1 MQTCIKSEINSI
13 RLVITHK
20 PGLEHQYMTP
30 SNLKE
35 EISTNRGVKPNPNY
49 LLFDD
54 LIYLEKAAEDH
65 NELYDVLHH
74 FTDGNCYEFIDLLNE
89 VLKDENIKKNLIK
102 DCIQLEEELYYNKIE
117 FDSLNNLKS
126 KELISTIL
134 TGFNKDKKIFSNPL
148 PNLIFTRDIAVCIGE
163 TILLTWSKK
172 KVRRRENI
180 LAKYIFAN
188 YSGFK
193 GLKIFNFHEKHKNLS
208 IEGGDILIFDDKTI
222 CIGVSERTPLESIS
236 KIVPL
241 CYKEGFER
249 ILGVD
254 LPKERALM
262 HLDTIFT
269 KINND
274 EVLIFPPILNSTFKK
289 HKNKTY
295 IFRNNNLEPESS
307 SKDLISILKEYNS
320 NIKYIKCGG
329 ESKIMQQREQWTDGA
344 NSFALSPG
352 KIIGYDCNPYTLN
365 ELKKNG
371 YNIITANQYKN
382 DYKKFNE
389 TKDKIVITIKGSEL
403 LRGRGGPR
411 CLTLPLLRL

>member
-1 MQTCIKSEINSI
+1 MRASIKSEINPL
-13 RLVITHK
+13 RLIITHK
-20 PGLEHQYMTP
+20 PGEEHQYMTP

-35 EISTNRGVKPNPNY
+35 EISTDKGIKSNPNY

-54 LIYLEKAAEDH
+54 LIYLEKAAKDH
-65 NELYDVLHH
+65 SELYDILHH
-74 FTDGNCYEFIDLLNE
+74 FTDGNCYEFLDLLNE
-89 VLKDENIKKNLIK
+89 VIKNKDIKTKLISE
-102 DCIQLEEELYYNKIE
+102 CIDLEEKLYNNKIE
-117 FDSLNNLKS
+117 FNSLSSLGAND
-126 KELISTIL
+126 LITTIL
-134 TGFNKDKKIFSNPL
+134 TGFIREKKIFSNPL
-148 PNLIFTRDIAVCIGE
+148 PNLIFTRDIAVCIGN

-172 KVRRRENI
+172 AVRRRENI
-180 LAKYIFAN
+180 LAKYVFKN

-193 GLKIFNFHEKHKNLS
+193 DLKVFDFHEKYSDLS
-208 IEGGDILIFDDKTI
+208 IEGGDILIFDNKTI
-222 CIGVSERTPLESIS
+222 CIGVSERTPLESIA

-241 CYKEGFER
+241 CYEEGFEK

-274 EVLIFPPILNSTFKK
+274 EVLVFPPILDSKFKK

-295 IFRNNNLEPESS
+295 IFENNNLTPEVT
-307 SKDLISILKEYNS
+307 SKDLITILKEENS

-329 ESKIMQQREQWTDGA
+329 ESKIMQEREQWTDGA

-352 KIIGYDCNPYTLN
+352 KIIGYDCNPHTLN
-365 ELKKNG
+365 ELKNNG
-371 YNIITANQYKN
+371 YNIITAKDYKN

-389 TKDKIVITIKGSEL
+389 TKDKLVITIKGSEL

-411 CLTLPLLRL
+411 CLTLPLFRL